1 MTERGEVVEAACD
14 LLLTRGWRG
23 VTTDAVA
30 RRARISKKTLYRLF
44 PNKEALLE
52 AALRALVESSLAR
65 LDEILQAPEPPL
77 LRVGR
82 FLEELAEIFTQ
93 IQRQLLDQAREFNP
107 RVWARIEAERRR
119 RLKLVGELVREAQ
132 TQGLVRPDL
141 HVDLWLALLRTAVE
155 KMLNPERV
163 LREGL
168 SAPRILDTLR
178 KVLFEGILTDEGR
191 KALARYREGRRET

>member
-1 MTERGEVVEAACD
+1 MADRDEVAEAVCD

-23 VTTDAVA
+23 VTTDTVA

-141 HVDLWLALLRTAVE
+141 HVDLWLVLLRTAAEEMV
-155 KMLNPERV
+155 NPERL

-191 KALARYREGRRET
+191 KALARYRKERRET